1 MIEIMKEELL
11 IIYHTSISFE
21 NILWMEES
29 ISDDKIWI
37 LENTIEL

>member
-11 IIYHTSISFE
+11 VIYHTNE
-21 NILWMEES
+21 NIFWMEES

>member
-11 IIYHTSISFE
+11 IIYHTNE
-21 NILWMEES
+21 NILWMKES
-29 ISDDKIWI
+29 ISDNKIWI